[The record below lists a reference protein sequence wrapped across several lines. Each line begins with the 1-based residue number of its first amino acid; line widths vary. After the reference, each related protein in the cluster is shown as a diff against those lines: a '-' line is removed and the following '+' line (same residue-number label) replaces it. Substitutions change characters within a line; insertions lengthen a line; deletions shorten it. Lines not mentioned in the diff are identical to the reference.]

1 MRKGIATVS
10 VGGTLTEK
18 LDAIS
23 AARFDGIEI
32 FDADLISAPLSP
44 AELARRC
51 ADLGLSIDLFQPVR
65 DVEGTPPER
74 FDAVLHRVRSKLRV
88 MGELGVD
95 RMLICSSVAPD
106 AITEDRDLMAEQLA
120 AVGDLAAEAGVLVGY
135 EALAWGRTTSRFV
148 DSWDVVQ
155 RCDHANV
162 GVVVDTF
169 HMLGRGDGPQALA
182 GVPGERIAF
191 LQVADAPRM
200 GMQVLE
206 WSRHFRCF
214 PGQGNLEVAPL
225 VAEVYARGYRGPLSL
240 EIFSDVV
247 READPRAT
255 ALDAMRSL
263 LHLEEELREIWSAE
277 GAGTRRPRVE
287 LFDPPPAP
295 ERVDAAFVEI
305 AVGGEFGSGG
315 IQQTLSGL
323 GFSQVGTHRGLPV
336 HWWRNGDAH
345 IVLNAL
351 PTAAPLS
358 VTALGVGVGDPLDVA
373 SRAEALLW
381 PRARSRR
388 RPGDAPLPGLDTP
401 GGLAVFLSAGE
412 HGDGWQV
419 DFRAPASVTMAERA
433 RNERD
438 EATDAPL
445 AEEGTGLG
453 IDHVGA
459 SIDPNLLPAEQ
470 SFFRTV
476 LGMRAGAL
484 SEFMQPGGR
493 MRSRPLTPAVGDL
506 RVIVSV
512 DDGTRP
518 DEARRGLNQVAI
530 AVSDIFT
537 VVEQAR
543 RAGLKLMP
551 VPDNYYVDLAARFPD
566 LDAELVTRLR
576 SGGVLYDRD
585 ETGGELFHVYTPILG
600 NGFYLEVLQRTGGY
614 AGYGAPNTV
623 IRLAAH
629 AEQRE
634 RDPLER

>member
-23 AARFDGIEI
+23 AARFDGIEL
-32 FDADLISAPLSP
+32 FDADLISSPLSP

-74 FDAVLHRVRSKLRV
+74 FDAVLHRVRSKLAV

-106 AITEDRDLMAEQLA
+106 AITDDRDLMAEQLA

-155 RCDHANV
+155 RCAHENV

-169 HMLGRGDGPQALA
+169 HMLGRGDGPEALA
-182 GVPGERIAF
+182 GVPGDRIAF

-214 PGQGNLEVAPL
+214 PGQGNLDVAPL

-263 LHLEEELREIWSAE
+263 LHLEEELRAIWSAD
-277 GAGTRRPRVE
+277 GADGTGGTGARRPRVE

-295 ERVDAAFVEI
+295 ERVDASFVEI
-305 AVGGEFGSGG
+305 AIGGEFGSAQ

-323 GFSQVGTHRGLPV
+323 GFSHVGTHRGLPV
-336 HWWRNGDAH
+336 QWWRNGAAH
-345 IVLNAL
+345 IVLNAV

-401 GGLAVFLSAGE
+401 GGLAVFLSG
-412 HGDGWQV
+412 GDRGDDWQV
-419 DFRAPASVTMAERA
+419 DFRAPESP
-433 RNERD
+433 
-438 EATDAPL
+438 EAAPL
-445 AEEGTGLG
+445 AEDGSGLG

-484 SEFMQPGGR
+484 TEFMQPGGR
-493 MRSRPLTPAVGDL
+493 MRSRPLTPEVGDL

-530 AVSDIFT
+530 AVSDIFE
-537 VVEQAR
+537 VVDQAK

-551 VPDNYYVDLAARFPD
+551 VPANYYVDLAARFPE
-566 LDAELVTRLR
+566 LDPQLVSRLR
-576 SGGVLYDRD
+576 EGGVLYDRD
-585 ETGGELFHVYTPILG
+585 DSGGELFHVYTPILG

-614 AGYGAPNTV
+614 AGYGAPNTI

>member
-23 AARFDGIEI
+23 AARFDGIEL
-32 FDADLISAPLSP
+32 FDADLISSQLSP
-44 AELARRC
+44 RELAARC
-51 ADLGLSIDLFQPVR
+51 ADLGLGIDLFQPVR
-65 DVEGTPPER
+65 DVEGTPPAR
-74 FDAVLHRVRSKLRV
+74 FDAVLHRVRAKFDV
-88 MGELGVD
+88 MAQLGVD
-95 RMLICSSVAPD
+95 RVLICSSVAPD
-106 AITEDRDLMAEQLA
+106 AIVDDRDLMAEQLS
-120 AVGDLAAEAGVLVGY
+120 AVGDLAAEAGILVGY
-135 EALAWGRTTSRFV
+135 EALAWGRTTSRFTE
-148 DSWDVVQ
+148 SWDVVQ
-155 RCDHANV
+155 RCGHDHV

-169 HMLGRGDGPQALA
+169 HMLGRGDGPEALA
-182 GVPGERIAF
+182 GVPGEKITF

-200 GMQVLE
+200 GMAVLD

-214 PGQGNLEVAPL
+214 PGQGNLDVAPL
-225 VAEVYARGYRGPLSL
+225 VAEAYARGYRGPLSL

-263 LHLEEELREIWSAE
+263 LHLEEELRDLWADDSEQD
-277 GAGTRRPRVE
+277 RPHVA
-287 LFDPPPAP
+287 LFDPPPPPA
-295 ERVDAAFVEI
+295 RVDPAFVEI
-305 AVGGEFGSGG
+305 AVGGEFGSAG

-323 GFSQVGTHRGLPV
+323 GFSHVGTHRGLPV

-345 IVLNAL
+345 VVLNAL

-358 VTALGVGVGDPLDVA
+358 VTAVGVGVGDPLDVA

-401 GGLAVFLSAGE
+401 GGLAVFLTGGD

-419 DFRAPASVTMAERA
+419 DFRAPEHPAA
-433 RNERD
+433 
-438 EATDAPL
+438 APL
-445 AEEGTGLG
+445 NEDGVGLG
-453 IDHVGA
+453 IDHIGA

-484 SEFMQPGGR
+484 TEFMQPGGR
-493 MRSRPLTPAVGDL
+493 MRSRPLTPSVGEL
-506 RVIVSV
+506 RMIVSV

-530 AVSDIFT
+530 AVSDVFA
-537 VVEQAR
+537 VVAQAR
-543 RAGLKLMP
+543 RAGLQLMP
-551 VPDNYYVDLAARFPD
+551 VPDNYYVDLAARF
-566 LDAELVTRLR
+566 AELSSEQVERLR
-576 SGGVLYDRD
+576 QHGVLYDRD
-585 ETGGELFHVYTPILG
+585 ENGGELLHLYTPILG
-600 NGFYLEVLQRTGGY
+600 NGFYFEVLERRNGY
-614 AGYGAPNTV
+614 AGFGAANTS